1 VTDRRQTAS
10 FALAVCVLLVGGCA
24 TRGPLLESTART
36 VELDDTPFFP
46 QQDYQCGPAALAT
59 VLGASG
65 ISVTPEDLVP
75 RVYLPGRRGSL
86 QVEMQA
92 APRSFGRIGYAIE
105 PELAAIAAE
114 LDAGRPVLVLHNYGF
129 PFWPRW
135 HYAVTI
141 GYDGARQRMTLR
153 SGKQRRQQLSAAN
166 FMRAWDNADRWALV
180 LLTPGELPAGADRRR
195 YLEAAAAFEAAAD
208 PPAAWQAFDAA
219 VRQWPDDPVGWTGR
233 GTASF
238 RRGDHRSAATDYRR
252 ALELDANQAGARNNL
267 AMALLEMGCAADAGR
282 ELDKIDAAS
291 LQGQLREAITD
302 TRRQIDARRAAPP
315 PPQMDGRCQGG

>member
-1 VTDRRQTAS
+1 VTDRRRTAS
-10 FALAVCVLLVGGCA
+10 FALAVCVLLASGCA
-24 TRGPLLESTART
+24 TRGPLLESSART
-36 VELDDTPFFP
+36 VELDNTPFFP

-65 ISVTPEDLVP
+65 VSVTPAALVP
-75 RVYLPGRRGSL
+75 RVYLPARRGSL
-86 QVEMQA
+86 QLEMQA
-92 APRSFGRIGYAIE
+92 APRSFGRIGYRIE

-135 HYAVTI
+135 HYAVAV
-141 GYDGARQRMTLR
+141 GYDTARQRMTMR
-153 SGKQRRQQLSAAN
+153 SGTQRRQQLSAAN

-208 PPAAWQAFDAA
+208 PQAAWQAFDAA
-219 VRQWPDDPVGWTGR
+219 VRQWPDDPVAWTGR

-238 RRGDHRSAATDYRR
+238 RRGDHGSAATDYRR
-252 ALELDANQAGARNNL
+252 ALQLDGSQAGARNNL
-267 AMALLEMGCAADAGR
+267 AMTLLEMGCAADAGR

-291 LQGQLREAITD
+291 LHGPLREAITD
-302 TRRQIDARRAAPP
+302 TRRQIESRRAT
-315 PPQMDGRCQGG
+315 PQMDARCQEG